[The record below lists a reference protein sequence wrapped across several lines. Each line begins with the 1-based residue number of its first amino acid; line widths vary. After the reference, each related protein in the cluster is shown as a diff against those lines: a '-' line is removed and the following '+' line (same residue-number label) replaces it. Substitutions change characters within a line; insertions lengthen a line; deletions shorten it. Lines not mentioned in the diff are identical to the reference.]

1 MEYPIGVLEFI
12 DLVSNL
18 VVAGVFSLVV
28 IVLPAA
34 AALKWVVERPKR
46 LRA

>member
-1 MEYPIGVLEFI
+1 MEHPIGVLEFI

-34 AALKWVVERPKR
+34 AARKWVVERPRR